1 MISVNACSQ
10 QQSWNSPVIVRKLLP
25 MGRFAATLI
34 LCLFA
39 ATWATA
45 QQSNAPV
52 LTVRLRSE
60 QESYSIRDEIRLE
73 LQRENAGAE
82 RLAVTR
88 DWGWGAGRT
97 NIRVFDADGKEVTTD
112 FSFDEVPPPPQ
123 LCDFVVLD
131 KGDFI
136 GMRLHEPLSHFVNK
150 PGRYELVLEYTSY
163 LSAKYAR
170 KALRLQNLPFW
181 SRERGTT
188 MSNRITVVVTE

>member
-1 MISVNACSQ
+1 M
-10 QQSWNSPVIVRKLLP
+10 RKLLP
-25 MGRFAATLI
+25 MTRFAATLI
-34 LCLFA
+34 LCFFA

-45 QQSNAPV
+45 QQSNTPL

-60 QESYSIRDEIRLE
+60 QESYNIHDEIRLE

-88 DWGWGAGRT
+88 DWDWGAGRT
-97 NIRVFDADGKEVTTD
+97 NIRVFDADGKEVMTN
-112 FSFDEVPPPPQ
+112 FLPDEVPPPPPQ
-123 LCDFVVLD
+123 PCDFVVLD

-136 GMRLHEPLSHFVNK
+136 GTRLHEPLSHFVNQ

-163 LSAKYAR
+163 LSASYAR
-170 KALRLQNLPFW
+170 KVLRLQNLPFW

-188 MSNRITVVVTE
+188 MSNHITVIVTE